1 MLRTLSLMSFS
12 APSLTQLLSR
22 APARCLCLSVRR
34 WFNEDDTRLAALA
47 KSAQKD
53 ADKIAAAKA
62 KADEGFVTVG
72 KKKKR

>member
-1 MLRTLSLMSFS
+1 M
-12 APSLTQLLSR
+12 
-22 APARCLCLSVRR
+22 RCFDPLSVSRCFSQCIALSMPRACGGGSR
-34 WFNEDDTRLAALA
+34 WFNDDDTRLDALA

>member
-1 MLRTLSLMSFS
+1 MCS
-12 APSLTQLLSR
+12 AS
-22 APARCLCLSVRR
+22 R
-34 WFNEDDTRLAALA
+34 WFNDDDTRLDALA

-72 KKKKR
+72 KKKKK

>member
-1 MLRTLSLMSFS
+1 MICAYLPSCTCPGGRS
-12 APSLTQLLSR
+12 ANAATW
-22 APARCLCLSVRR
+22 LCSASR
-34 WFNEDDTRLAALA
+34 WFNDDDTRLDALA

-72 KKKKR
+72 KKKKK